1 MMKVIALKRNPK
13 AYSCKAYLV
22 LGSWN
27 RLEDVNTLVD
37 VGIDGF
43 INDEIELISTGCGK
57 KPVEQVVLTHGHF
70 DHASGLAAIVAKYH
84 PKVYAFTKIAGV
96 DDLLKDGD
104 MLKMGD
110 RYFDVLHTPGHSNDS
125 VCFHCSQDGVLFI
138 GDTPLRVLT
147 PDGAFIP
154 EYVSALQRIA
164 RLRVE
169 VIYSGHDNPLTAN
182 AGRMIGNALS
192 NVLKATSQDRM
203 ENGDRTRKS

>member
-1 MMKVIALKRNPK
+1 MKVIALKHNPK

-43 INDEIELISTGCGK
+43 ISDEIESISTGCGK
-57 KPVEQVVLTHGHF
+57 KPVEQVVLTHSHF
-70 DHASGLAAIVAKYH
+70 DHASGLAAIMDKYR
-84 PKVYAFTKIAGV
+84 PKVYAFTKIDGV
-96 DDLLKDGD
+96 DELLKDGD

-125 VCFHCSQDGVLFI
+125 VSFHCSQDGVLFI

-147 PDGAFIP
+147 PNGTFIP
-154 EYVSALQRIA
+154 EYVTALQRIA

-169 VIYSGHDNPLTAN
+169 KIYSGHDKPVTAN
-182 AGRMIGNALS
+182 AGQMIANTLR
-192 NVLKATSQDRM
+192 NVLKVTPHDR
-203 ENGDRTRKS
+203 EGKAGR

>member
-1 MMKVIALKRNPK
+1 MRVIPLKRNPK

-43 INDEIELISTGCGK
+43 ILDEIARISTGCGK
-57 KPVEQVVLTHGHF
+57 KPVEQVVLTHSHF
-70 DHASGLAAIVAKYH
+70 DHAGGLAAIVDKYH
-84 PKVYAFTKIAGV
+84 PKIRAFTQIDGV
-96 DDLLKDGD
+96 DELLEDGD

-110 RYFDVLHTPGHSNDS
+110 CYFDVFHTPGHSNDS
-125 VCFHCSQDGVLFI
+125 ICFHCSQDGVLFT

-147 PDGAFIP
+147 PNGAFIP
-154 EYVSALQRIA
+154 EYVRALERIA

-169 VIYSGHDNPLTAN
+169 IIYSGHDEPVSEN
-182 AGRMIGNALS
+182 AGRMIGNTLA
-192 NVLKATSQDRM
+192 NVLKVTSQER
-203 ENGDRTRKS
+203 GGKAKV